1 MHAPTER
8 AARLAL
14 PALLLGAVGIAFAPI
29 FVRLSETGPLATGFW
44 RMALSVPALLLLA
57 GWQRAGSAD
66 GALGADGASGAG
78 PTAAP
83 APGAGRGAERGGARA
98 GRGDG
103 RALVFAGL
111 FFAGDLGLWHLA
123 IGRTSIANATLLP
136 NLAPIFVT
144 LGGFLFLAQRVS
156 RRFLVALALAL
167 AGVWTL
173 VGSSADLGGR
183 RVEGDLLGV
192 GTAVFYAAYILAVA
206 DLRGRRSTASIL
218 WAAGAAACVPL
229 LLLALLSG
237 EALLPATPQG
247 WLVLAGLALVSQVT
261 GQGLIAYA
269 LAHLPAAFSSLTLLL
284 QPVCAT
290 LLAWWLFAESLG
302 ALQALGGA
310 VVLVGVVLARLAS
323 RPPGHPRTTAPP
335 GDPLRPPARPPS
347 PS

>member
-29 FVRLSETGPLATGFW
+29 FVRLSETGSLATGFW
-44 RMALSVPALLLLA
+44 RMALSVPVLLLLA

-66 GALGADGASGAG
+66 GAVGADGASGAG

-83 APGAGRGAERGGARA
+83 APGAGRGAE
-98 GRGDG
+98 RGDG

-144 LGGFLFLAQRVS
+144 LGAFLFLRQRVS

-237 EALLPATPQG
+237 ETLLPATPQG
-247 WLVLAGLALVSQVT
+247 WLVLVGLALVSQVA

-310 VVLVGVVLARLAS
+310 VVLAGVVLARLAS
-323 RPPGHPRTTAPP
+323 RAPGRA
-335 GDPLRPPARPPS
+335 PLRPPARPPS